1 MSKYAKTWW
10 GQRFI
15 EALEDFTDSGRLQRG
30 RSYSTDNRIKQW
42 LLKDGKV
49 EAKLRG
55 NINPYFGVYKEPTY
69 KISVQMTHLSAAQW
83 QKIIQKLTQRASF
96 IARLLLNEIPEN
108 IENVFADLGV
118 HLLPNDYRDFKVAC
132 DCPDYE
138 VPCKHIAG
146 VCYRLAGQLDQ
157 DPFLLFEMRGLAPE
171 KLLQELASSPL
182 GKVLSDAKSG
192 ATVELAPVAS
202 FYTRPV
208 MIEPPQ
214 EIRLKGFWQGQHP
227 LPKSIEP
234 VQAATI
240 PAMLIKKGGD
250 FPAFWQK
257 QSSFIEVMEDFY
269 VRMRKTTLKARRNSS
284 L

>member
-15 EALEDFTDSGRLQRG
+15 AALENFTDSGRLVRG
-30 RSYSTDNRIKQW
+30 RSYSSDNRIKQW

-49 EAKLRG
+49 EAKMRG
-55 NINPYFGVYKEPTY
+55 NVNPYFGVYKEPTY
-69 KISVQMTHLSAAQW
+69 RVSVQMTRLSETQW
-83 QKIIQKLTQRASF
+83 QKIIQQLSQRASF
-96 IARLLLNEIPEN
+96 ISRLLLNDIPEN
-108 IENVFADLGV
+108 IETVFKDVGV
-118 HLLPNDYRDFKVAC
+118 HLLPNSYKDFKVSC
-132 DCPDYE
+132 DCPDYA

-146 VCYRLAGQLDQ
+146 VCYRLAGQFDR

-171 KLLQELASSPL
+171 KLLQDLAQSPL

-192 ATVELAPVAS
+192 TAAELAPVES
-202 FYTRPV
+202 FYTRPKLT
-208 MIEPPQ
+208 
-214 EIRLKGFWQGQHP
+214 EIPDEISLKSFWQGRHP
-227 LPKSIEP
+227 LPNSIEP
-234 VQAATI
+234 SEPAAV

-257 QSSFIEVMEDFY
+257 QNSFIEVMEDFY
-269 VRMRKTTLKARRNSS
+269 LRMRKNTLKE

>member
-15 EALEDFTDSGRLQRG
+15 DALEDFTDSGRLQRG

-49 EAKLRG
+49 DAKLRG

-69 KISVQMTHLSAAQW
+69 KVSVQMTHLSVAQW
-83 QKIIQKLTQRASF
+83 QKIIQKLSQRASF

-108 IENVFADLGV
+108 IETVFADAGV

-157 DPFLLFEMRGLAPE
+157 DPFLLFEMRGLPPE

-214 EIRLKGFWQGQHP
+214 EISLKGFWQGQHP

-269 VRMRKTTLKARRNSS
+269 VRMRKTTLKGV
-284 L
+284 

>member
-1 MSKYAKTWW
+1 MGKHAKTWW

-30 RSYSTDNRIKQW
+30 RSYSSDNRIKQW
-42 LLKDGKV
+42 LLKEGKV

-69 KISVQMTHLSAAQW
+69 KVSVQMTHLSAAQW

-171 KLLQELASSPL
+171 KLLQELANSPL
-182 GKVLSDAKSG
+182 GKVLSDAKSS
-192 ATVELAPVAS
+192 ATVELAPAAS

-208 MIEPPQ
+208 LAELPQ
-214 EIRLKGFWQGQHP
+214 EISLKGFWHGQHA

-234 VQAATI
+234 SQAATI

-250 FPAFWQK
+250 FPSFWQK
-257 QSSFIEVMEDFY
+257 QNSFIEVMEDFY
-269 VRMRKTTLKARRNSS
+269 VRMRKAALKGV
-284 L
+284 

>member
-1 MSKYAKTWW
+1 MSKHAKTWW

-42 LLKDGKV
+42 LLKEGKV

-69 KISVQMTHLSAAQW
+69 KVSVQMTHLSASQW

-108 IENVFADLGV
+108 IENVFAEAGV

-132 DCPDYE
+132 NCPDYE

-157 DPFLLFEMRGLAPE
+157 DPFLLFEMRGLPPE
-171 KLLQELASSPL
+171 KLLQELANSPL
-182 GKVLSDAKSG
+182 GKVLSDAKSS
-192 ATVELAPVAS
+192 ATVELAPVACI
-202 FYTRPV
+202 YTRP
-208 MIEPPQ
+208 ILAELPQ
-214 EIRLKGFWQGQHP
+214 EISLKCFWHGQQP
-227 LPKSIEP
+227 LPKEIELR
-234 VQAATI
+234 QAATI
-240 PAMLIKKGGD
+240 PALLIKKGGD
-250 FPAFWQK
+250 FPAFWHK
-257 QSSFIEVMEDFY
+257 QNSFIEVMEDFY
-269 VRMRKTTLKARRNSS
+269 VRMRKATLKGV
-284 L
+284 

>member
-15 EALEDFTDSGRLQRG
+15 TALEAFTDTGRLTRG

-42 LLKDGKV
+42 ILQKGKV

-69 KISVQMTHLSAAQW
+69 KVSVQMTHLSEAQW
-83 QKIIQKLTQRASF
+83 QKVIKTLSQRASF

-108 IENVFADLGV
+108 IETVFANVGV
-118 HLLPNDYRDFKVAC
+118 HLLPKGYHDFKVAC

-146 VCYRLAGQLDQ
+146 VCYCLAGQLDQ
-157 DPFLLFEMRGLAPE
+157 DPFLLFELRGLAPE
-171 KLLQELASSPL
+171 KLLLELANSPL
-182 GKVLSDAKSG
+182 GKVLSDAKSS
-192 ATVELAPVAS
+192 AAVELVS
-202 FYTRPV
+202 VDSYYTRPV
-208 MIEPPQ
+208 LAQLPQ
-214 EIRLKGFWQGQHP
+214 DISLKGFWQGSKP
-227 LPKSIEP
+227 LPNSIEP
-234 VQAATI
+234 SQPATI

-257 QSSFIEVMEDFY
+257 QNSFIEVMEDFY
-269 VRMRKTTLKARRNSS
+269 LRMRKNILKG

>member
-10 GQRFI
+10 GQRFLA
-15 EALEDFTDSGRLQRG
+15 ALEDFTDSGRLARG

-42 LLKDGKV
+42 LLQNGKV

-69 KISVQMTHLSAAQW
+69 KVSVQMTHLSEAQW
-83 QKIIQKLTQRASF
+83 QKIIQKLSLRASF
-96 IARLLLNEIPEN
+96 IARLLVNEIPEN
-108 IENVFADLGV
+108 IETVFAEAGV
-118 HLLPNDYRDFKVAC
+118 HLLPNNYKDFNVTC
-132 DCPDYE
+132 NCPDYE

-157 DPFLLFEMRGLAPE
+157 DPFLLFEMRGLAPA
-171 KLLQELASSPL
+171 KLLQALASSPL

-192 ATVELAPVAS
+192 APVELRPVDS

-208 MIEPPQ
+208 VAKQPQ
-214 EIRLKGFWQGQHP
+214 DISLKGFWQGAKP
-227 LPKSIEP
+227 LPNTIEP
-234 VQAATI
+234 SQPATI

-257 QSSFIEVMEDFY
+257 QNSFIEVMEDFY
-269 VRMRKTTLKARRNSS
+269 LRIRKNILKG

>member
-10 GQRFI
+10 GQRFLA
-15 EALEDFTDSGRLQRG
+15 ALEDFTDSGRLARG
-30 RSYSTDNRIKQW
+30 RFYSTDNRIKQW
-42 LLKDGKV
+42 ILQNGKV
-49 EAKLRG
+49 DAKLRG

-69 KISVQMTHLSAAQW
+69 KVSVQMAHLSEAQW
-83 QKIIQKLTQRASF
+83 QKIMQKLSQRASF

-108 IENVFADLGV
+108 IETVFAEAGV
-118 HLLPNDYRDFKVAC
+118 HLLPNDYKDFKVSC
-132 DCPDYE
+132 NCPDYE

-171 KLLQELASSPL
+171 KLLRELANSLL
-182 GKVLSDAKSG
+182 GKVLSEAKSN
-192 ATVELAPVAS
+192 ATVELMPVDS

-208 MIEPPQ
+208 LTELPQ
-214 EIRLKGFWQGQHP
+214 KISLKSFWQGLQP

-234 VQAATI
+234 SQPAII

-250 FPAFWQK
+250 FPGFWQK
-257 QSSFIEVMEDFY
+257 QNSFIEVMEDFY
-269 VRMRKTTLKARRNSS
+269 VRMRKNTLKG

>member
-69 KISVQMTHLSAAQW
+69 KVSVQMTHLSAVQW

-108 IENVFADLGV
+108 IETVFADLGV

-132 DCPDYE
+132 NCPDYE

-171 KLLQELASSPL
+171 KLLQELALSPL
-182 GKVLSDAKSG
+182 GKVLSDAKNS
-192 ATVELAPVAS
+192 ATVELVSVAS

-208 MIEPPQ
+208 MIESPQ
-214 EIRLKGFWQGQHP
+214 KISLKGFWHGQQP

-234 VQAATI
+234 SQAATI

-250 FPAFWQK
+250 FPTFWHK
-257 QSSFIEVMEDFY
+257 QNSFIEVMEDFY
-269 VRMRKTTLKARRNSS
+269 VRMRKATLKGV
-284 L
+284 

>member
-15 EALEDFTDSGRLQRG
+15 EALEDFTDSGRLARG

-42 LLKDGKV
+42 VLQNGKV
-49 EAKLRG
+49 DAKLRG
-55 NINPYFGVYKEPTY
+55 NVNPYYGVYKEPTY
-69 KISVQMTHLSAAQW
+69 QVSVQMTHLSEAQW

-108 IENVFADLGV
+108 IETVFVDLGV

-171 KLLQELASSPL
+171 KLLQELALSPL
-182 GKVLSDAKSG
+182 GKVLSDAKSS
-192 ATVELAPVAS
+192 ATVELVPVSS
-202 FYTRPV
+202 FYTRP
-208 MIEPPQ
+208 ILTELPQ
-214 EIRLKGFWQGQHP
+214 EISLKGFWQGQQSM
-227 LPKSIEP
+227 PKSLEP
-234 VQAATI
+234 SQAAII
-240 PAMLIKKGGD
+240 PAILIKKGGD

-257 QSSFIEVMEDFY
+257 QNSFIEMMEDFY
-269 VRMRKTTLKARRNSS
+269 LRMRKITLKG

>member
-1 MSKYAKTWW
+1 MGKHAKTWW
-10 GQRFI
+10 GRRFI
-15 EALEDFTDSGRLQRG
+15 AALEDFTDSGRLQRG

-42 LLKDGKV
+42 LLQNGKV
-49 EAKLRG
+49 DAKLRG
-55 NINPYFGVYKEPTY
+55 NINPYYGVYKEPTY
-69 KISVQMTHLSAAQW
+69 KVSVQMTHLSEAKW

-108 IENVFADLGV
+108 IETVFAEVGV

-171 KLLQELASSPL
+171 KLLQQLALSPL

-192 ATVELAPVAS
+192 ATQELVPVDS

-208 MIEPPQ
+208 HTELPQ
-214 EIRLKGFWQGQHP
+214 EISLKGFWHGQQP

-234 VQAATI
+234 SQAAII
-240 PAMLIKKGGD
+240 PALLIKKGGD
-250 FPAFWQK
+250 FPAFWRK
-257 QSSFIEVMEDFY
+257 QSSFIEVMDDFY
-269 VRMRKTTLKARRNSS
+269 ARMRKATLKG

>member
-15 EALEDFTDSGRLQRG
+15 EALEDFTDRGRLQRG
-30 RSYSTDNRIKQW
+30 RSYSSDNRIKQW

-49 EAKLRG
+49 NAQIRG
-55 NINPYFGVYKEPTY
+55 NVNPYFGVYKEPTY
-69 KISVQMTHLSAAQW
+69 KVSVQMSHLSEAQW
-83 QKIIQKLTQRASF
+83 KKIIQKLSQKASF
-96 IARLLLNEIPEN
+96 ISRLLLNEIPEN
-108 IENVFADLGV
+108 IETVFESVGT
-118 HLLPNDYRDFKVAC
+118 HLLPNDYKDFKVSC
-132 DCPDYE
+132 DCPDYA

-146 VCYRLAGQLDQ
+146 ICYRLAEIMDN

-171 KLLQELASSPL
+171 KLLQQLANTPL
-182 GKVLSDAKSG
+182 GKILSDAKSN
-192 ATVELAPVAS
+192 ATVELTPVNS
-202 FYTRPV
+202 FYTRPLLV
-208 MIEPPQ
+208 TNPPQ
-214 EIRLKGFWQGQHP
+214 HINLNNFWHGQQP

-234 VQAATI
+234 STPAIV

-269 VRMRKTTLKARRNSS
+269 SRMRKNALKE

>member
-15 EALEDFTDSGRLQRG
+15 AALEDFTDSGRLQRG

-42 LLKDGKV
+42 LLKEGKV

-214 EIRLKGFWQGQHP
+214 EISLKGFWQGQHP

-269 VRMRKTTLKARRNSS
+269 VRMRKTTLKGV
-284 L
+284 

>member
-1 MSKYAKTWW
+1 MSKYAKNWW

-15 EALEDFTDSGRLQRG
+15 AALEDFTDSGRLARG

-55 NINPYFGVYKEPTY
+55 NINAYFGVYKEPTY
-69 KISVQMTHLSAAQW
+69 KVSVQMTHLTQAQW

-96 IARLLLNEIPEN
+96 IARLLLNEIPES
-108 IENVFADLGV
+108 IETAFADAGV
-118 HLLPNDYRDFKVAC
+118 HLLPNNYKDFKVAC

-146 VCYRLAGQLDQ
+146 VCYRLAGLFDQ
-157 DPFLLFEMRGLAPE
+157 DPFLLFEMRGIAPE
-171 KLLQELASSPL
+171 KLLQELSNSPL
-182 GKVLSDAKSG
+182 GKVLSEAKG
-192 ATVELAPVAS
+192 HTTEELTSVNS
-202 FYTRPV
+202 FYIRPV
-208 MIEPPQ
+208 LTELPK
-214 EIRLKGFWQGQHP
+214 EISLKGFWQGQQP
-227 LPKSIEP
+227 LPKDIEP
-234 VQAATI
+234 SQAAII
-240 PAMLIKKGGD
+240 PALLIKKGGD

-257 QSSFIEVMEDFY
+257 QSSFIAVMEDFY
-269 VRMRKTTLKARRNSS
+269 VRMRKNTLKG

>member
-15 EALEDFTDSGRLQRG
+15 AALEDFTDSGRLARG

-42 LLKDGKV
+42 ILQKGKV
-49 EAKLRG
+49 DAKLRG

-69 KISVQMTHLSAAQW
+69 KVSVQMTHLSEAQW
-83 QKIIQKLTQRASF
+83 QKIIQKLRLRASF

-108 IENVFADLGV
+108 IETVFAEAGV
-118 HLLPNDYRDFKVAC
+118 HLLPKDYRDFKVAC

-171 KLLQELASSPL
+171 KLLRELANSPL
-182 GKVLSDAKSG
+182 GKVLSDAKSN
-192 ATVELAPVAS
+192 ATVELMPVDS

-208 MIEPPQ
+208 LTELPQ
-214 EIRLKGFWQGQHP
+214 EISLKSFWQGQQP

-234 VQAATI
+234 SQPAII

-250 FPAFWQK
+250 FPGFWQK
-257 QSSFIEVMEDFY
+257 QNSFIEVMEDFY
-269 VRMRKTTLKARRNSS
+269 IRMRKNTLKG

>member
-15 EALEDFTDSGRLQRG
+15 AALEDFTDSGRLTRG

-42 LLKDGKV
+42 LLQNGKV
-49 EAKLRG
+49 DAKLRG
-55 NINPYFGVYKEPTY
+55 NINPYYGVYKEPTY
-69 KISVQMTHLSAAQW
+69 KVSVQMTHLSEGEW
-83 QKIIQKLTQRASF
+83 QQIIQKLTQRASF

-108 IENVFADLGV
+108 IETVFADAGV

-171 KLLQELASSPL
+171 KLLQELALSPL
-182 GKVLSDAKSG
+182 GKVLSDAKSRT
-192 ATVELAPVAS
+192 TVELVPVDS

-208 MIEPPQ
+208 LKELPQ
-214 EIRLKGFWQGQHP
+214 EISLKGFWHGQHP

-234 VQAATI
+234 RQAATI

-257 QSSFIEVMEDFY
+257 QNSFIEVMEDFY
-269 VRMRKTTLKARRNSS
+269 VRMRKNILKS

>member
-1 MSKYAKTWW
+1 MSNYAKTWW
-10 GQRFI
+10 GQRFLA
-15 EALEDFTDSGRLQRG
+15 ALEDFTDSGRLARG

-42 LLKDGKV
+42 LLQNGKV
-49 EAKLRG
+49 DAQLRG

-69 KISVQMTHLSAAQW
+69 KVSVQMTHLSEAQW
-83 QKIIQKLTQRASF
+83 QKVMQKLSQRASF

-108 IENVFADLGV
+108 IETVFAETGV
-118 HLLPNDYRDFKVAC
+118 HLLPNDYKDFKVSC
-132 DCPDYE
+132 NCPDYA

-146 VCYRLAGQLDQ
+146 VCYRLAGQFDN
-157 DPFLLFEMRGLAPE
+157 DPFLLFEMRGLAPD
-171 KLLQELASSPL
+171 KLLHELANSPL
-182 GKVLSDAKSG
+182 GKVLSDAKGS
-192 ATVELAPVAS
+192 APVELMPVDS

-208 MIEPPQ
+208 ITELPQ
-214 EIRLKGFWQGQHP
+214 QISLKAFWHGQQP

-234 VQAATI
+234 SQAATI

-269 VRMRKTTLKARRNSS
+269 LRMRKATLKGV
-284 L
+284 

>member
-214 EIRLKGFWQGQHP
+214 EISLKGFWQGQHP

-269 VRMRKTTLKARRNSS
+269 VRMRKTTLKGV
-284 L
+284 

>member
-15 EALEDFTDSGRLQRG
+15 EALEDFTDRGRLQRG

-69 KISVQMTHLSAAQW
+69 KVSVQMTHLSEAQW

-108 IENVFADLGV
+108 IETLFADVGV
-118 HLLPNDYRDFKVAC
+118 QLLPNDYKDFKVAC
-132 DCPDYE
+132 NCPDYE

-146 VCYRLAGQLDQ
+146 VCYRLAGKLDR

-171 KLLQELASSPL
+171 KLLKELALSPL
-182 GKVLSDAKSG
+182 GKVLSDAKSS
-192 ATVELAPVAS
+192 ATQELVPVTS

-208 MIEPPQ
+208 LTERPQ
-214 EIRLKGFWQGQHP
+214 EISLKGFWHGQQP
-227 LPKSIEP
+227 LPKEIEP
-234 VQAATI
+234 GQAATI
-240 PAMLIKKGGD
+240 PAMLIKKGGN
-250 FPAFWQK
+250 FPAFWHK
-257 QSSFIEVMEDFY
+257 QNSFIEVMEDFY
-269 VRMRKTTLKARRNSS
+269 VRMRKTTLKG

>member
-69 KISVQMTHLSAAQW
+69 KVSVQMAHLSAAQW

-214 EIRLKGFWQGQHP
+214 EISLKGFWQGQHP

-269 VRMRKTTLKARRNSS
+269 VRMRKTTLKGV
-284 L
+284 

>member
-1 MSKYAKTWW
+1 MGKYAKTWW

-15 EALEDFTDSGRLQRG
+15 AALEDFTDSGRLQRG

-42 LLKDGKV
+42 LLQKGKV

-69 KISVQMTHLSAAQW
+69 KVSVQMTHLSEAQW

-96 IARLLLNEIPEN
+96 IARLLLNEVPEN
-108 IENVFADLGV
+108 IETVFAEVGV

-171 KLLQELASSPL
+171 KLLQQLALSPL
-182 GKVLSDAKSG
+182 GKVLSDAKTS
-192 ATVELAPVAS
+192 ATQELVPVDS

-208 MIEPPQ
+208 HTEPPQ
-214 EIRLKGFWQGQHP
+214 EISLKGFWHGQQP

-234 VQAATI
+234 SQTTTI
-240 PAMLIKKGGD
+240 PALLIKKGGD

-257 QSSFIEVMEDFY
+257 QNSFIEVMEDFY
-269 VRMRKTTLKARRNSS
+269 VRMRKATSKGV
-284 L
+284 

>member
-10 GQRFI
+10 GQRFLA
-15 EALEDFTDSGRLQRG
+15 ALEDFTDSGRLARG

-42 LLKDGKV
+42 ILRNGKV
-49 EAKLRG
+49 DAKLRG

-69 KISVQMTHLSAAQW
+69 QVSVQMAHLSEAQW
-83 QKIIQKLTQRASF
+83 QKIIQKLSRRASF

-108 IENVFADLGV
+108 IETVFAEAGT
-118 HLLPNDYRDFKVAC
+118 HLLPNDYKDFKVAC

-146 VCYRLAGQLDQ
+146 VCYRLAGQFDN
-157 DPFLLFEMRGLAPE
+157 DPFLLFEMRGLAPD
-171 KLLQELASSPL
+171 KLLRELANSPL
-182 GKVLSDAKSG
+182 GKVLSDAKG
-192 ATVELAPVAS
+192 NAPVELMPVDS
-202 FYTRPV
+202 FYTRP
-208 MIEPPQ
+208 IITELPQ
-214 EIRLKGFWQGQHP
+214 EISLKGFWQGRQP

-234 VQAATI
+234 SQAATI

-257 QSSFIEVMEDFY
+257 QSSFIDVMEDFY
-269 VRMRKTTLKARRNSS
+269 LRMRKNVLKG

>member
-1 MSKYAKTWW
+1 MSKFAKTWW

-15 EALEDFTDSGRLQRG
+15 AALEDFTDSGRLARG

-42 LLKDGKV
+42 ILQKGKV

-55 NINPYFGVYKEPTY
+55 NINAYFGVYKEPTY
-69 KISVQMTHLSAAQW
+69 KVSVQMTHLSEVQW
-83 QKIIQKLTQRASF
+83 QKIIQSLSQRASF

-108 IENVFADLGV
+108 IETVFVEAGA
-118 HLLPNDYRDFKVAC
+118 HLLPKDYRDFKVAC
-132 DCPDYE
+132 DCPDYQ

-171 KLLQELASSPL
+171 KLLRELANSPL
-182 GKVLSDAKSG
+182 GKVLSDAKSNT
-192 ATVELAPVAS
+192 AVELMPVAS

-208 MIEPPQ
+208 LIELPQ
-214 EIRLKGFWQGQHP
+214 ETSLKGFWQGQQP

-234 VQAATI
+234 SQPAII

-250 FPAFWQK
+250 FPGFWQK
-257 QSSFIEVMEDFY
+257 QNSFIEVMEDFY
-269 VRMRKTTLKARRNSS
+269 LRMRKNCLKS

>member
-42 LLKDGKV
+42 LLKEGKV

-69 KISVQMTHLSAAQW
+69 KVGVQMTHLSAAQW

-214 EIRLKGFWQGQHP
+214 EISLKGFWQGQHP

-269 VRMRKTTLKARRNSS
+269 VRMRKTTLKGV
-284 L
+284 

>member
-69 KISVQMTHLSAAQW
+69 KVSVQMTHLSAAQW

-214 EIRLKGFWQGQHP
+214 EISLKGFWQGQHP

-234 VQAATI
+234 SQAATI

-269 VRMRKTTLKARRNSS
+269 VRMRKTTLKGV
-284 L
+284 